1 MYLSATKWE
10 KNYTTVLFITFW
22 RPSILLSLVATPIY
36 IPTNTVLKFHFLH
49 VNSPHVKKQPRRPL
63 TDEWIKKVG
72 GIYTVG
78 YQSQNGTIW
87 VSCSEMDEP
96 RACYTEWS
104 KSEREK
110 QISYINA
117 YIWNLKNGTNE
128 PICREGMEMQ
138 M

>member
-1 MYLSATKWE
+1 MYLSAAKWE
-10 KNYTTVLFITFW
+10 KNYTIVLFITFW
-22 RPSILLSLVATPIY
+22 RPSILLSLVATLIY
-36 IPTNTVLKFHFLH
+36 IPTNSVLKFHFLH
-49 VNSPHVKKQPRRPL
+49 MNSPHVKKQPRCPL
-63 TDEWIKKVG
+63 TWMDKEG
-72 GIYTVG
+72 GGHIYSGISVK
-78 YQSQNGTIW
+78 NGTIW